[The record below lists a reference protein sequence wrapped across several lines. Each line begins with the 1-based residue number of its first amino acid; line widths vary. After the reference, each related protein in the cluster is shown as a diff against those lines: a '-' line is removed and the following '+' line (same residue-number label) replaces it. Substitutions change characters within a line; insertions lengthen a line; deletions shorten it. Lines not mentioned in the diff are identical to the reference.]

1 MASTAKSRDVLVRE
15 YLRQQAGMVNNQ
27 EEFTDSLI
35 REGQINVHHRG
46 VLTTTQQD
54 AQQDDTEQ
62 LNEFKEQVKNWIKL
76 DNEINAINA
85 KIKMLDNER
94 KHRKKILNELSSRI
108 LKFMGNNEIDELNSK
123 EGIIK
128 YKKSYVKE
136 PLTHRTIINKLKAQF
151 NNSEEAIEKINKVFK
166 DRGKIEKLCLKRT

>member
-1 MASTAKSRDVLVRE
+1 MTSSAKSRDVLVRE
-15 YLRQQAGMVNNQ
+15 YLRQQANMVNNQ

-46 VLTTTQQD
+46 IIAAQNE
-54 AQQDDTEQ
+54 QQDDTEQ

-94 KHRKKILNELSSRI
+94 KHRKKILNDLSCKI

-136 PLTHRTIINKLKAQF
+136 PLTHRTIMNKLKAQF

-166 DRGKIEKLCLKRT
+166 DRGKIEKLSLKRS

>member
-1 MASTAKSRDVLVRE
+1 MASSAKSRDVLVRE
-15 YLRQQAGMVNNQ
+15 YLRQQANMVNNQ

-46 VLTTTQQD
+46 IMTSQNE
-54 AQQDDTEQ
+54 QQDDTEQ
-62 LNEFKEQVKNWIKL
+62 LNEFKEQVKNWIRL

-94 KHRKKILNELSSRI
+94 KHRKKILNDLSSKI

-136 PLTHRTIINKLKAQF
+136 PLTHKTIINKLKAQF
-151 NNSEEAIEKINKVFK
+151 NNSDEAIEKINKVFK
-166 DRGKIEKLCLKRT
+166 DRGKIEKLCLKRS